1 MEPEPNTLV
10 KQFIRYVIPSIA
22 AQWVYALY
30 NMVDG
35 IFVARGVGEQALTAV
50 NLSNPFLQLMFA
62 LSLLFAVGAS
72 TVTSSPAFLPSRA
85 RPKGES
91 SEIAPFMGSASW
103 EPTIL

>member
-50 NLSNPFLQLMFA
+50 NLSNPFL
-62 LSLLFAVGAS
+62 
-72 TVTSSPAFLPSRA
+72 
-85 RPKGES
+85 
-91 SEIAPFMGSASW
+91 
-103 EPTIL
+103 